1 MLTKKNPYL
10 WSGLCLLIVG
20 GTICLPSFFILHQVW
35 LTALGICL
43 LILSFI
49 LISLRKAA
57 PKLPPDFC
65 DLLLETGI
73 DNMATLLEELGI
85 KTKAI
90 YLPSSLAS
98 QRPRAFIPL
107 HSNGSRPEITKA
119 LPHRLIARYGNSPED
134 VGLLIST
141 IGSTANSMLE
151 TRPGATSD
159 ELESAL
165 TSLFTGRLGVAEGT
179 RVICFN
185 GTIKVE
191 IKKPRLDNG
200 ASWSHQCLGGPLA
213 SVVATIAAEAW
224 NRPMTIKHEERT
236 NGKYWVELEVIK

>member
-1 MLTKKNPYL
+1 MTNKNPYI
-10 WSGLCLLIVG
+10 WSGLSLLIAG
-20 GTICLPSFFILHQVW
+20 GMISLLSHFILNLVW

-49 LISLRKAA
+49 LITLGKSV

-73 DNMATLLEELGI
+73 DNIATLIEELGI

-98 QRPRAFIPL
+98 NRPRAFIPL
-107 HSNGSRPEITKA
+107 HSNGSRPEITKV
-119 LPHRLIARYGNSPED
+119 LPQRLIARYGTNPED
-134 VGLLIST
+134 IGLLIST
-141 IGSTANSMLE
+141 IGSTATGMLE
-151 TRPGATSD
+151 TKPGATSE

-165 TSLFTGRLGVAEGT
+165 TSLFTGRLGVADGT
-179 RVICFN
+179 KVICIN
-185 GTIKVE
+185 GSIKVE
-191 IKKPRLDNG
+191 INKPRLENG

-213 SVVATIAAEAW
+213 SVVASIAAEAW
-224 NRPMTIKHEERT
+224 NKPMTIKQEERI
-236 NGKYWVELEVIK
+236 NGKYYVELEVAK